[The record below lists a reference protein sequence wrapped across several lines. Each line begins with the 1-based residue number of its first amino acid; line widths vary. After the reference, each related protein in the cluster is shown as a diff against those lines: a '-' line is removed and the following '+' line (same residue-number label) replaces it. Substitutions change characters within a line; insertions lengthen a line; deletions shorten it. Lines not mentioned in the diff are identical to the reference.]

1 MTRSSDSWAAAFLAA
16 AMRDAAAVEIE
27 ADSGRAV
34 GLDPAAAPARW
45 RLPQFAPRAAAS
57 AATRCGVEELGGMA
71 RGSLVGAVGI
81 TDLPAAQNSPCG
93 WLLRG
98 EMTRPAVAPLVLRIL
113 ARRKR
118 CCPSRERADRSRR
131 FTATHAATI
140 RRRRALQLLC
150 TPLGRACR
158 RRASRLLARRY
169 QPAMGL
175 QAASVAAAAAA

>member
-1 MTRSSDSWAAAFLAA
+1 MAGPPAAAAMTRSSDSWAAAFLAA

-34 GLDPAAAPARW
+34 GLDPAAALARW

-98 EMTRPAVAPLVLRIL
+98 EMTRPAVAPPVLRIL

-118 CCPSRERADRSRR
+118 CCRPSCEEGRDDSRPHTPATISA
-131 FTATHAATI
+131 TAGSARLSGGHVGGAPLAFWHAATSQPWAYRQ
-140 RRRRALQLLC
+140 RR
-150 TPLGRACR
+150 
-158 RRASRLLARRY
+158 
-169 QPAMGL
+169 
-175 QAASVAAAAAA
+175 